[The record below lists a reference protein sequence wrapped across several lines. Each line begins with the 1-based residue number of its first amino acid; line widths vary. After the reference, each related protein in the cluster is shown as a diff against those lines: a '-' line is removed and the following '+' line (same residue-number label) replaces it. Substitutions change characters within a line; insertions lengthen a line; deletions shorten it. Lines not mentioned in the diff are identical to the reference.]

1 MKNNKFAIFALAMS
15 AFAIGMTEFISV
27 GLLPLIKDSFNTSI
41 SMAGLTVSLYAIGVT
56 VGAPVLTPLTNKMKR
71 KHLLL
76 GIMLIFIVANAL
88 AAVSVTFSMLLAMRI
103 LSALMHGVFMSIATA
118 IASDL
123 VTPDK
128 RSSAI
133 AMMFTGLTVA
143 TITGVPLGTWIG
155 QQFGWEMS
163 FVAIAIIGLISF
175 IGNWL
180 VVPNDLNEY
189 DQAPMVEQL
198 KVFKNK
204 SLMMIYL
211 ITALG
216 YGGTFV
222 VYTYL
227 TTILTDV
234 MHYSDN
240 AVVILLIIYGVMVA
254 IGNTL
259 GGKLTNHQ
267 PTKVLVAIFTIQSM
281 VLLFVGITV
290 THQFIGTI
298 AVLLMGLFAF
308 MNVPGLQLIV
318 VLFAERK
325 HKATVNF
332 ASSLNIASFNI
343 GITLGSVIGGFV
355 LNHFSLT
362 MTPYFGFIMVILA
375 SVMMYVTYKKETATQ
390 STLAQACTE

>member
-1 MKNNKFAIFALAMS
+1 MKKNKFAILALAMS

-27 GLLPLIKDSFNTSI
+27 GLLPLIKDSFNTTI
-41 SMAGLTVSLYAIGVT
+41 SLAGLTVSLYALGVMI
-56 VGAPVLTPLTNKMKR
+56 GAPLLTPLTNKMKR
-71 KHLLL
+71 KHLLI
-76 GIMLIFIVANAL
+76 GIMLIFIIANAL
-88 AAVSVTFSMLLAMRI
+88 AAFATTLIMLLAMRI

-155 QQFGWEMS
+155 QQFGWEAS
-163 FVAIAIIGLISF
+163 FITIALIGLISLIVNVF
-175 IGNWL
+175 T
-180 VVPNDLNEY
+180 VPKDLNEY
-189 DQAPMVEQL
+189 EQASMLEQL
-198 KVFKNK
+198 TVFKNK

-227 TTILTDV
+227 TTMLTDV
-234 MHYSDN
+234 LNYSDD
-240 AVVILLIIYGVMVA
+240 AVVVLLVIYGVMVA

-259 GGKLTNHQ
+259 GGKLTNNH
-267 PTKVLVAIFTIQSM
+267 PTKVLIGIFLVQAL
-281 VLLFVGITV
+281 VLLLVGITV
-290 THQFIGTI
+290 THHVLGTLI
-298 AVLLMGLFAF
+298 VLLMGLFAF

-318 VLFAERK
+318 VLFAERRN
-325 HKATVNF
+325 KATTNF

-343 GITLGSVIGGFV
+343 GITLGSVIGGSV
-355 LNHFSLT
+355 LNHFGIT
-362 MTPYFGFIMVILA
+362 MTPYFGFGMVIIA
-375 SVMMYVTYKKETATQ
+375 SAMMYIIHKKETTAELKV
-390 STLAQACTE
+390 S

>member
-1 MKNNKFAIFALAMS
+1 MRKNKFAILALAMS

-27 GLLPLIKDSFNTSI
+27 GLLPLIKDSFNTTI
-41 SMAGLTVSLYAIGVT
+41 SLAGLTVSLYAVGVT
-56 VGAPVLTPLTNKMKR
+56 IGAPLLTPLTNKIKR
-71 KHLLL
+71 KHLLI
-76 GIMLIFIVANAL
+76 GIMLIFIFANTL
-88 AAVSVTFSMLLAMRI
+88 AAFSTTFSMLLAMRV

-123 VTPDK
+123 VSPDK

-155 QQFGWEMS
+155 QQFGWEAS
-163 FVAIAIIGLISF
+163 FITIAIIGFLSLVINIIS
-175 IGNWL
+175 
-180 VVPNDLNEY
+180 VPNDLNEY
-189 DQAPMVEQL
+189 EQASMLEQL
-198 KVFKNK
+198 TVFKNK
-204 SLMMIYL
+204 SLMMVYL

-227 TTILTDV
+227 TTLLTDTL
-234 MHYSDN
+234 HYSDD
-240 AVVILLIIYGVMVA
+240 AVVILLVIYGVMVA

-259 GGKLTNHQ
+259 GGKLTNNRPMQ
-267 PTKVLVAIFTIQSM
+267 VLIGIFLIQAI
-281 VLLFVGITV
+281 VLLIVGVTV
-290 THQFIGTI
+290 SHQILGTI
-298 AVLLMGLFAF
+298 AILIMGLFAF

-325 HKATVNF
+325 NKATTNF

-343 GITLGSVIGGFV
+343 GITLGSVIGGYV
-355 LNHFSLT
+355 LNHFSIT
-362 MTPYFGFIMVILA
+362 MTPYFGFAMVLIA
-375 SVMMYVTYKKETATQ
+375 SAMMYMVYKNEK
-390 STLAQACTE
+390 STELNIA

>member
-1 MKNNKFAIFALAMS
+1 MKNNEFAIFALAMS

-103 LSALMHGVFMSIATA
+103 LSTLMHGVFMSIATA

-227 TTILTDV
+227 TTILMDV
-234 MHYSDN
+234 MHYGDN

-267 PTKVLVAIFTIQSM
+267 PTKVLVAIFTIQAM

>member
-234 MHYSDN
+234 MNYSDN

-267 PTKVLVAIFTIQSM
+267 PTKVLVAIFTIQAM

>member
-15 AFAIGMTEFISV
+15 AFAIGMTEFICV

-267 PTKVLVAIFTIQSM
+267 PTKVLVAIFTIQAI

>member
-1 MKNNKFAIFALAMS
+1 MRKNKFAILALAMS

-27 GLLPLIKDSFNTSI
+27 GLLPLIKDSFNTTI
-41 SMAGLTVSLYAIGVT
+41 SLAGLTVSLYAVGVT
-56 VGAPVLTPLTNKMKR
+56 IGAPLLTPLTNKIKR
-71 KHLLL
+71 KHLLI
-76 GIMLIFIVANAL
+76 GIMLIFIITNTL
-88 AAVSVTFSMLLAMRI
+88 AAFSTTFSMLLAMRV

-123 VTPDK
+123 VSPDK

-155 QQFGWEMS
+155 QQFGWEAS
-163 FVAIAIIGLISF
+163 FITIAIIGFLSLVINIIS
-175 IGNWL
+175 
-180 VVPNDLNEY
+180 VPNDLNEY
-189 DQAPMVEQL
+189 EQASMLEQL
-198 KVFKNK
+198 TVFKNK
-204 SLMMIYL
+204 SLMMVYL

-227 TTILTDV
+227 TTLLTDTL
-234 MHYSDN
+234 HYSDD
-240 AVVILLIIYGVMVA
+240 AVVILLVIYGVMVA

-259 GGKLTNHQ
+259 GGKLTNNRPMQ
-267 PTKVLVAIFTIQSM
+267 VLIGIFLIQAI
-281 VLLFVGITV
+281 VLLIVGVTV
-290 THQFIGTI
+290 SHQILGTI
-298 AVLLMGLFAF
+298 AILIMGLFAF

-325 HKATVNF
+325 NKATTNF

-343 GITLGSVIGGFV
+343 GITLGSVIGGYV
-355 LNHFSLT
+355 LNHFSIT
-362 MTPYFGFIMVILA
+362 MTPYFGFAMVLIA
-375 SVMMYVTYKKETATQ
+375 SAMMYMVYKNEK
-390 STLAQACTE
+390 STELNIA

>member
-1 MKNNKFAIFALAMS
+1 MRKNKFAILALAMS

-27 GLLPLIKDSFNTSI
+27 GLLPLIKDSFNMTI
-41 SMAGLTVSLYAIGVT
+41 SLAGLTVSLYAVGVT
-56 VGAPVLTPLTNKMKR
+56 IGAPLLTPLTNKIKR
-71 KHLLL
+71 KHLLI
-76 GIMLIFIVANAL
+76 GIMLIFIIANTL
-88 AAVSVTFSMLLAMRI
+88 AAFSTTFSMLLAMRV

-123 VTPDK
+123 VSPDK

-155 QQFGWEMS
+155 QQFGWEAS
-163 FVAIAIIGLISF
+163 FITIAIIGFLSLVINIIS
-175 IGNWL
+175 
-180 VVPNDLNEY
+180 VPNDLNEY
-189 DQAPMVEQL
+189 EQASMLEQL
-198 KVFKNK
+198 TVFKNK
-204 SLMMIYL
+204 SLMMVYL

-227 TTILTDV
+227 TTLLTDTL
-234 MHYSDN
+234 HYSDD
-240 AVVILLIIYGVMVA
+240 AVVILLVIYGVMVA

-259 GGKLTNHQ
+259 GGKLTNNRPMQ
-267 PTKVLVAIFTIQSM
+267 VLIGIFLIQAI
-281 VLLFVGITV
+281 VLLIVGVTV
-290 THQFIGTI
+290 SHQILGTI
-298 AVLLMGLFAF
+298 AILIMGLFAF

-325 HKATVNF
+325 NKATTNF

-343 GITLGSVIGGFV
+343 GITLGSVIGGYV
-355 LNHFSLT
+355 LNHFSIT
-362 MTPYFGFIMVILA
+362 MTPYFGFAMVLIA
-375 SVMMYVTYKKETATQ
+375 SAMMYMVYKNEK
-390 STLAQACTE
+390 STESNIA

>member
-1 MKNNKFAIFALAMS
+1 MKNNEFAIFALAMS

-227 TTILTDV
+227 TTILMDV
-234 MHYSDN
+234 MHYGDN

-267 PTKVLVAIFTIQSM
+267 PTKVLVAIFTIQAM

>member
-88 AAVSVTFSMLLAMRI
+88 AAVSITFSMLLAMRI

-227 TTILTDV
+227 TTILMDV
-234 MHYSDN
+234 MHYGDN

-267 PTKVLVAIFTIQSM
+267 PTKVLVAIFTIQAM